1 VKSTVET
8 LSPTRVRLNVEVTFD
23 EIKPSIDAAY
33 KNIASQVNI
42 PGFRR
47 GKIPARIIDQRVG
60 RSAVLDEVVNEVLP
74 RAYSDAL
81 RENNVYAIGRPEI
94 EVTEVADGD
103 HVAFTAEVDTRPEFD
118 LPELS
123 TITVQ
128 VDGGDMSPEAVERQL
143 DSLRGRFAK
152 LSPVERAA
160 IDGDVLQLD
169 IVGTVD
175 GESADEYTASSL
187 AYTLG
192 SEGLVPG
199 ADAKLAGTKADDIT
213 LLTFTPE
220 DGPHEGKN
228 VALTIT
234 TTSIRER
241 VLPAADDDFAQL
253 ASEFDTIEEL
263 RDDIRVQLGQMG
275 VLGIAN
281 EARDKALRQLVEGL
295 DVAVPENTVAAEIAS
310 HFQDGH
316 GDDDHR
322 LAVRDEI
329 VESMKAQF
337 VLDKLAD
344 QFEVSVSEADL
355 SNWVVQNAPQYNMT
369 PQALLDALVQ
379 SGDLSVA
386 LSDVRRGK
394 ALAELVDS
402 VKVVDASGAV
412 VDIKALL
419 AGAVGAAENSDE
431 DVAEDLAE

>member
-8 LSPTRVRLNVEVTFD
+8 LSPTRVRLNVEVSFD
-23 EIKPSIDAAY
+23 EIQPSIDAAY
-33 KNIASQVNI
+33 KNISSQVNI
-42 PGFRR
+42 PGFRK
-47 GKIPARIIDQRVG
+47 GKIPPRIIDQRVG

-74 RAYSDAL
+74 KAYSDAM

-94 EVTEVADGD
+94 EVTEVADND
-103 HVAFTAEVDTRPEFD
+103 HITFQAEVDTRPDFD
-118 LPELS
+118 LPDLS
-123 TITVQ
+123 TITVE
-128 VDGGDMSPEAVERQL
+128 VEGGDMSPEAVEKQL
-143 DSLRGRFAK
+143 EALRSRFAK

-160 IDGDVLQLD
+160 IEGDMLQLD
-169 IVGTVD
+169 IEGTVD
-175 GESADEYTASSL
+175 GEAADEYTATSL

-192 SEGLVPG
+192 SNGLVPG
-199 ADAKLAGTKADDIT
+199 ADAKLAGTKTDDIT

-220 DGPHEGKN
+220 DGPHEGKD
-228 VALTIT
+228 VALRIT
-234 TTSIRER
+234 TTSVRER
-241 VLPAADDDFAQL
+241 ILPTADDDFAQL
-253 ASEFDTIEEL
+253 ASEFDTIDEL

-281 EARDKALRQLVEGL
+281 EARDKALRQLVESL
-295 DVAVPENTVAAEIAS
+295 TIEVPENTVAAEIAS

-316 GDDDHR
+316 GDDEHR

-344 QFEVSVSEADL
+344 QFDVQVSEADL
-355 SNWVVQNAPQYNMT
+355 SSWVVQNAPQYNMT
-369 PQALLDALVQ
+369 PQALLDALVR

-394 ALAELVDS
+394 ALAQLVDT
-402 VKVVDASGAV
+402 VNVVDASGET

-419 AGAVGAAENSDE
+419 AGAIGPDE
-431 DVAEDLAE
+431 EFAEDFTA